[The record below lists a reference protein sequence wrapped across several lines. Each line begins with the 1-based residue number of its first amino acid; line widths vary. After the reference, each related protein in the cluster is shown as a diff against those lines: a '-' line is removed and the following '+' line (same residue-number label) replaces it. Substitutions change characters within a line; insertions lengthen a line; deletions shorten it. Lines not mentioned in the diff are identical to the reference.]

1 MKKNSTF
8 FFPLIA
14 TMLFLLT
21 SISSA
26 AHPFE
31 NLFGIYNRDWEKLA
45 ETKVNQ
51 SALSSDEILL
61 SEENRPFSAIKIRS
75 KKGGI
80 NLHRCIFHYKNGE
93 KLTVEMRNNISA
105 GTESRVINLPPGKPR
120 VIKVEFWYD
129 TRNYGDQKAELE
141 LWGKS

>member
-1 MKKNSTF
+1 MKKNYTF
-8 FFPLIA
+8 FFPLMA
-14 TMLFLLT
+14 TMLLLFPLL
-21 SISSA
+21 SSA
-26 AHPFE
+26 AHPHVS
-31 NLFGIYNRDWEKLA
+31 LSGIYNRDWEKLA

-51 SALSSDEILL
+51 SSLSSDEILL

-93 KLTVEMRNNISA
+93 KLTVEMRNNIPA
-105 GTESRVINLPPGKPR
+105 GADSRVINLPPGKPR

-141 LWGKS
+141 LWGKA